1 MHNVDLGCN
10 QFVGLSSISIE
21 FENNANS
28 DANIDISTNLI
39 DKSYFNEIGL
49 IHTIPGLI
57 GYTDKRQIVEFWKL
71 DTPRPERITFT
82 FHHAYANNVRKFS
95 ATLAFAKTQDAPQI
109 MVRLYC
115 PPQDFIS

>member
-1 MHNVDLGCN
+1 MHNFDLGCN

-21 FENNANS
+21 FENVANS

-39 DKSYFNEIGL
+39 DKSYFNETGL

-71 DTPRPERITFT
+71 DTPRPESIKFT

-95 ATLAFAKTQDAPQI
+95 ATLAFAKTQDASQI
-109 MVRLYC
+109 MVRLY
-115 PPQDFIS
+115 